1 MADYSGRVT
10 KTAFSRSAGAC
21 PPQSPNPHENAPFAV
36 ARGPVSAQCQLSE
49 SGFSGCP
56 RWSRIFKIC
65 KIHRIFLSPSVQD
78 QAILRYREGWCGGG
92 RRALLRLDS
101 SSRRALLVSV
111 RFRWTD
117 AGEGQALA
125 LRYKGRCC
133 GPVARGPVPRNANC
147 LNQDFQDFQDEA
159 PHDGEMLLQRTTL
172 QVR

>member
-10 KTAFSRSAGAC
+10 KTAFSRSAGVC
-21 PPQSPNPHENAPFAV
+21 PP
-36 ARGPVSAQCQLSE
+36 QCQLSE

-65 KIHRIFLSPSVQD
+65 KIHRIFLSPSLQD

-133 GPVARGPVPRNANC
+133 GPVARGPVPRARCGRARPAPVVRDRLIANRSGSG
-147 LNQDFQDFQDEA
+147 DPA
-159 PHDGEMLLQRTTL
+159 LQRGV
-172 QVR
+172 VRRR

>member
-1 MADYSGRVT
+1 MSKMEQDFQDLQDS
-10 KTAFSRSAGAC
+10 
-21 PPQSPNPHENAPFAV
+21 QD
-36 ARGPVSAQCQLSE
+36 
-49 SGFSGCP
+49 
-56 RWSRIFKIC
+56 
-65 KIHRIFLSPSVQD
+65 FLSPSVQD

-133 GPVARGPVPRNANC
+133 GPVARGPVPRARCGRARQAPVVRDRLIANMSGSG
-147 LNQDFQDFQDEA
+147 DPA
-159 PHDGEMLLQRTTL
+159 LQRGV
-172 QVR
+172 VRRR